1 MNPAFR
7 LTSQISSSCQKRLY
21 SSSANTTTK
30 PSIARSGFIGFLLG
44 VTTAS
49 AAGYYY
55 LLGEYNSASASL
67 LISVQELQ
75 ASTEKVKD
83 YARRIETI
91 DRDVTKLKEM
101 AATKQQLSDLK
112 VDFRKLYDT
121 LNIEHLELKTHV
133 WGLEKD
139 FSNNQQQQMNSTVIP
154 NSTN

>member
-1 MNPAFR
+1 MNSMFR
-7 LTSQISSSCQKRLY
+7 LTSRITSSQQARLY
-21 SSSANTTTK
+21 SSSTTTTK
-30 PSIARSGFIGFLLG
+30 SSTTRNGLIGFLLG
-44 VTTAS
+44 VTTAG

-55 LLGEYNSASASL
+55 LLGEYNSASAAL

-75 ASTEKVKD
+75 ASTDKVKD

-91 DRDVTKLKEM
+91 DRDVNKLKES

-139 FSNNQQQQMNSTVIP
+139 LSSSSSKNNQKIP
-154 NSTN
+154 ASNEEQK